1 MSKQNI
7 KNKKGV
13 ALDDLTGMIQQGFES
28 VEKRLSSHDEQFKSI
43 NVRFQEMDEKMDLHF
58 DILSGRIKDLS
69 VRKSEEYY
77 NLDRRVTRLERKASI
92 SK

>member
-1 MSKQNI
+1 MSKQDI

-13 ALDDLTGMIQQGFES
+13 TLDDLAGMVQRGFEE
-28 VEKRLSSHDEQFKSI
+28 VDVK
-43 NVRFQEMDEKMDLHF
+43 FQEVNERMNLHF

-69 VRKSEEYY
+69 ARKSEEYY

>member
-1 MSKQNI
+1 
-7 KNKKGV
+7 
-13 ALDDLTGMIQQGFES
+13 
-28 VEKRLSSHDEQFKSI
+28 
-43 NVRFQEMDEKMDLHF
+43 MDEKMDLHF